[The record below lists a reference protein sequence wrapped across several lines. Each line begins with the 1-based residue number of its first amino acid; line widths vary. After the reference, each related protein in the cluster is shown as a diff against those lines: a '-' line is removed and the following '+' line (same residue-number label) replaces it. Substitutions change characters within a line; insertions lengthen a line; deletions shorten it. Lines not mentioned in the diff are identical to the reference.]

1 MKNGIYHYAIKLQ
14 SPIGSRIGRMVLL
27 ICDDIVTG
35 TLTLFGQTLP
45 ILSGSCTGRRIRFT
59 REMQALLYALPY
71 RAEGILEDASAQLRF
86 KTEKGCFSAV
96 GSVIDPDGGQT
107 ERA

>member
-1 MKNGIYHYAIKLQ
+1 MKNGIYHYAIELQ
-14 SPIGSRIGRMVLL
+14 SPIGSRIWRMALS
-27 ICDDIVTG
+27 IRDDIVTG

-45 ILSGSCTGRRIRFT
+45 ILSGSCTGRLIRFT
-59 REMQALLYALPY
+59 GEMQTLLYTLPY
-71 RAEGILEDASAQLRF
+71 RAEGILEDASTQLRF

-96 GSVIDPDGGQT
+96 GSAIDPDGGQT